1 MKIVIITAKI
11 YPNTSPRA
19 TRATELAK
27 QLAKMGHEVV
37 LCAALDK
44 IDYSELEKEY
54 NLRIL
59 PLKTRFYLNRG
70 KVSFVRKA
78 FNKVL
83 NTLLHRVMA
92 FPEIELK
99 HSVKKLLLKEKDI
112 DYLITIAMPYPIHW
126 GATTAKKVLKESFP
140 KYWTSDCGDPYW
152 GDPFNKH
159 PFYFKWLEERWS
171 TATDSIVV
179 PIESAKKAYLPIAQ
193 SKISVIPQGFD
204 FLDVKIK
211 DGPTNNSCPTF
222 AYSGY
227 VYEGRRDPRTFLDY
241 LSTINKQFKIIIY
254 TPQKGFYE
262 KYLEKLKGKIE
273 LRAYIPRTQLIYEL
287 SCMDFLVNLTNMS
300 TVQSPS
306 KLIDYYLTKRPIID
320 VSTPFNEH
328 DLINDALNGVFHENK
343 YSSIDVEQYNIV
355 NVAKQFVELVK

>member
-1 MKIVIITAKI
+1 M
-11 YPNTSPRA
+11 
-19 TRATELAK
+19 
-27 QLAKMGHEVV
+27 V

-54 NLRIL
+54 NLRIV
-59 PLKTRFYLNRG
+59 PLKTRFYLNRE
-70 KVSFVRKA
+70 KVSIVRKA

-83 NTLLHRVMA
+83 NTLLHRLLE
-92 FPEIELK
+92 FPEIELMCA
-99 HSVKKLLLKEKDI
+99 VKKLLLKEKGI

-126 GATTAKKVLKESFP
+126 GATAAKKVLKEGFP

-171 TATDSIVV
+171 AATNSIVV

-204 FLDVKIK
+204 FSDVKIK
-211 DGPTNNSCPTF
+211 EGPTHNSCPTF

-227 VYEGRRDPRTFLDY
+227 VYEGRRDPRMFLDY
-241 LSTINKQFKIIIY
+241 LSTIKKEFKIIIY

-273 LRAYIPRTQLIYEL
+273 LRDYVPRTQLIYEL
-287 SCMDFLVNLTNMS
+287 SCMDFLINLTNVS

-306 KLIDYYLTKRPIID
+306 KLIDYYLTRRPIID
-320 VSTPFNEH
+320 VSTPFNEY
-328 DLINDALNGVFHENK
+328 DLIDDALDGVFHENK
-343 YSSIDVEQYNIV
+343 YSSIVVNQYNIV
-355 NVAKQFVELVK
+355 NVAKQFIELVK